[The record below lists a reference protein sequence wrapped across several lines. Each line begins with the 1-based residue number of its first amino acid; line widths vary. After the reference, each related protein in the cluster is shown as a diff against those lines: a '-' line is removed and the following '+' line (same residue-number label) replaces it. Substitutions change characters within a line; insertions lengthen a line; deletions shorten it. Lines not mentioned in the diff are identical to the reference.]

1 MVILGE
7 MELEKHLKTI
17 FDNITE
23 FIALCDKDFNII
35 YSNRPADIVLGQ
47 GQSIIGTKCYS
58 SYRGKSEKCAD
69 CPLKPSLES
78 GTVIP
83 LESFD
88 ERFGEYFEERAYP
101 ITNESG
107 ELDGF
112 VLMSKNLTK
121 SREIE
126 EKYAQSKKLAALGQ
140 ISSGVAHDFNNV
152 LTGVLGRVQLI
163 KRQTEDPRVLKNLEM
178 IETAAHDGS
187 ATVKRMQDFAR
198 LRTDEKFIP
207 IEVREIIDEVLALTR
222 PKWRDDAEMR
232 GVIIEPVV
240 DIEKEIYLLGDPSDL
255 KGAFTNL
262 IFNAV
267 DAMPEGGVLTITA
280 RIMDEKVVI
289 EFKDTGIG
297 MTEDTLERIY
307 DPFFSTKG
315 VKGTG
320 LGMSEVYGV
329 IKRHRGAIEATSK
342 IGKGTNIS
350 ITIPSGERVL
360 KTDEKESEE
369 DKYLSKIL
377 IIDDEEYILDMLEE
391 LLEDQGHSVT
401 TSLST
406 SNGLELFQK
415 SNFDMVITDLGMPE
429 MSGWEVAERIKKIN
443 KTVSVVLLTGW
454 ALNLEAEKIK
464 ENGVDFTLQKPFNE
478 ENLYQLIQDAKKL
491 KDQRTSDLS
500 S

>member
-1 MVILGE
+1 VE
-7 MELEKHLKTI
+7 EQLKKI

-23 FIALCDKDFNII
+23 FIALCDSDFNII

-47 GQSIIGTKCYS
+47 SKSLVGSKCYS
-58 SYRGKSEKCAD
+58 SFRGKSEKCAD
-69 CPLKPSLES
+69 CPLEPSLES
-78 GTVIP
+78 GTIIP
-83 LESFD
+83 IESFD
-88 ERFGEYFEERAYP
+88 ERFEEYFEERAYP
-101 ITNESG
+101 IATESG

-126 EKYAQSKKLAALGQ
+126 EKYAQAKKLAALGQ

-163 KRQTEDPRVLKNLEM
+163 KRQTEDPKILKNLDM

-207 IEVREIIDEVLALTR
+207 IDVKKIVEEVLALTR
-222 PKWRDDAEMR
+222 PKWRDDSEMQ

-240 DIEKEIYLLGDPSDL
+240 EIEDEIYILGDPSDL

-267 DAMPEGGVLTITA
+267 DAMQEGGVLSIGAQVHEEKIVITF
-280 RIMDEKVVI
+280 E
-289 EFKDTGIG
+289 DTGIG
-297 MTEDTLERIY
+297 MTVDTLERIY

-329 IKRHRGAIEATSK
+329 IKRHRGAIETTSK
-342 IGKGTNIS
+342 IGRGTNIS
-350 ITIPSGERVL
+350 ITLPIGDAATQSDVI
-360 KTDEKESEE
+360 ESEE
-369 DKYLSKIL
+369 DKYLSRIL

-391 LLEDQGHSVT
+391 LLEGQGHTVT
-401 TSLST
+401 TSSST
-406 SNGLELFQK
+406 TNGLELFQK
-415 SNFDMVITDLGMPE
+415 SNFDLVITDLGMPE
-429 MSGWEVAERIKKIN
+429 MSGWEVAERIKK
-443 KTVSVVLLTGW
+443 
-454 ALNLEAEKIK
+454 
-464 ENGVDFTLQKPFNE
+464 
-478 ENLYQLIQDAKKL
+478 
-491 KDQRTSDLS
+491 
-500 S
+500 